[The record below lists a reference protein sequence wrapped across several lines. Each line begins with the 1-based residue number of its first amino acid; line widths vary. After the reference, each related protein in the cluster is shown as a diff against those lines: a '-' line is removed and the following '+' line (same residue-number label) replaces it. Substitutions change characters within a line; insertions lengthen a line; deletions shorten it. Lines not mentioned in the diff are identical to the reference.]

1 MPFWLLVGGV
11 SSFQLCL
18 RDVCSGWLC
27 GRHGP
32 LQPCQPYSRST
43 KCPKMLLKPSR
54 RQKGRR
60 RRSFELWLPCRWPV
74 AAAVAEARM
83 SNGGKLTVIQAMQV
97 GLVYRA
103 ARRSLFIQGGGNPE
117 AWVDP
122 NPWGGL
128 GFHCGRVPEDS
139 RTILV

>member
-1 MPFWLLVGGV
+1 MYPPFNCVSVMFAAAGYVAVMVLYNLVSLTLVLPSAPRCFRSLRGGNRADAGGP
-11 SSFQLCL
+11 SSFGCL
-18 RDVCSGWLC
+18 
-27 GRHGP
+27 
-32 LQPCQPYSRST
+32 
-43 KCPKMLLKPSR
+43 
-54 RQKGRR
+54 
-60 RRSFELWLPCRWPV
+60 
-74 AAAVAEARM
+74 
-83 SNGGKLTVIQAMQV
+83 GGKLTVIQAMQV

-139 RTILV
+139 RTILI